1 MSNNGEDISEEISFL
16 KSEINKLKK
25 ENESLK
31 FNSSNFQGF
40 LAKTYLTPKILAPFS
55 NEDKHAF
62 AFMDHLAKYLNNLVS
77 EAEYN
82 PLVSIIM
89 PTYNR
94 QSIIKKAIDS
104 VLTQTYSNFELIII
118 DDASEDDTVEYLK
131 TNFDDERIKILCNTE
146 NRRCSGARNVG
157 LKNAKGEI
165 IMYLDSD
172 NTWNPTYIK
181 TMVGAFIELP
191 DADGIY
197 CGQYLYK
204 GFKAIHPYAIRF
216 CSFNKPLLHNHN
228 FIDMNC
234 FCHKK
239 HIYKEIGGFDEEL
252 WRLEDWDLIIRIS
265 NILKVYAIPV
275 LLSNYYEHDFKDR
288 LTKTPF
294 KYYDACEILLEKNR
308 IPLQEYKAL
317 KKKVSVII
325 PNYES
330 LNEIKACIDSILSY
344 NFDDMIEIIVV
355 DNNSSIEVLEYLF
368 NAESEGKIKLVSN
381 SEDYDITY
389 SIKKGISRADPDSD
403 LLFLK
408 NDTVITE
415 GSIEHMQDLAYSLSD
430 CGLVVPHEMSTQETN
445 VTTLHVPYAHH
456 QFECDTLPSE
466 IYQNIIN
473 LPIFHDGGIL
483 ELNYAPFFC
492 TYVKRE
498 VYNKTLSLD
507 FKLGMDNRSNRIFS
521 DIIRSMLNLK
531 IYQSPYAFVYNKHI
545 DARNKYKK
553 SEDEIFDLIKKSQ
566 IKTKISQNLIN
577 EKPTWDF

>member
-1 MSNNGEDISEEISFL
+1 MSNSGEDLSKEISLL
-16 KSEINKLKK
+16 KNEIKKLKT

-40 LAKTYLTPKILAPFS
+40 LAKTYINPKILAPFS
-55 NEDKHAF
+55 NEDKQAF
-62 AFMDHLAKYLNNLVS
+62 AFMDHLAKYLKNLVS
-77 EAEYN
+77 ENDYH

-104 VLTQTYSNFELIII
+104 VLNQTYSNFELIII
-118 DDASEDDTVEYLK
+118 DDASEDNTVEYLK
-131 TNFDDERIKILCNTE
+131 TNFNDERIKILCNAE
-146 NRRCSGARNVG
+146 NRRCSGSRNVG

-172 NTWNPTYIK
+172 NTWDSTYIE

-204 GFKAIHPYAIRF
+204 GFEAVHPYAIRF

-239 HIYKEIGGFDEEL
+239 HIYEEIGGFDEEL

-265 NILKVYAIPV
+265 NVLKVYAIPT

-294 KYYDACEILLEKNR
+294 KYYEACEVLLGKNR
-308 IPLQEYKAL
+308 IPLQEYKEL
-317 KKKVSVII
+317 NKKVSIII

-330 LNEIKACIDSILSY
+330 LNEIKNCIESILSY
-344 NFDDMIEIIVV
+344 NFNDMVEIIVV

-368 NAESEGKIKLVSN
+368 NAESEGKIKLVLN
-381 SEDYDITY
+381 SEDYDISY
-389 SIKKGISRADPDSD
+389 SIKKGIARSDPNSD

-408 NDTVITE
+408 NDTIITE
-415 GSIEHMQDLAYSLSD
+415 GSIEHMQDLAYSIPD
-430 CGLVVPHEMSTQETN
+430 CGIVVPHEMSTQETN
-445 VTTLHVPYAHH
+445 VTTLHVPYAHPN
-456 QFECDTLPSE
+456 FECDTLPSE
-466 IYQNIIN
+466 VYQNIIN
-473 LPIFHDGGIL
+473 LPVFNDGRIL
-483 ELNYAPFFC
+483 ELNFAPFFC

-498 VYNKTLSLD
+498 IYNETLSLD
-507 FKLGMDNRSNRIFS
+507 LELGMDDESNRIFS
-521 DIIRSMLNLK
+521 DFIRNMLNLR

-545 DARNKYKK
+545 DIRKKYKK
-553 SEDEIFDLIKKSQ
+553 SEDKLFDLIKESQ
-566 IKTKISQNLIN
+566 ITTDMTINLKDN
-577 EKPTWDF
+577 KPTWDF